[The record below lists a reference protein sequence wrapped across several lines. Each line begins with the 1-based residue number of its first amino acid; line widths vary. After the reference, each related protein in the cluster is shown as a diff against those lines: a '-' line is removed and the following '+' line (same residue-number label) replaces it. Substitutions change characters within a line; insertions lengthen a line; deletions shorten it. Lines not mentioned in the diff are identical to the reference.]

1 VIEQAGCHSVIM
13 LTAMD
18 IIVLLLIVGGAILG
32 VIRGFVTEVLS
43 LFAWAAAI
51 FALKL
56 LHGPV
61 SALLLNVVHSSSG
74 AAVLAFV
81 LVFAVVFFGGKL
93 VAGSLGRRTRQSVL
107 GPFDRALGLGFGGL
121 KGLLAATVLFLGVNL
136 VYDTIYGRN
145 SERPSFIRT
154 SRTYPLLNASGRAVV
169 DWVHHRRNRAADA
182 DNATAN
188 SAQANDRGAR

>member
-1 VIEQAGCHSVIM
+1 M

-18 IIVLLLIVGGAILG
+18 IVVLLLIGGGAILG

-43 LFAWAAAI
+43 LFAWGAAI

-61 SALLLNVVHSSSG
+61 SSLMVHVVHNPSG

-81 LVFAVVFFGGKL
+81 LVFGIVFFGGKM
-93 VAGSLGRRTRQSVL
+93 VAASLGRRTRTSVL

-121 KGLLAATVLFLGVNL
+121 KGLLIATVLFLGVNL
-136 VYDTIYGRN
+136 VYDTIYGGM
-145 SERPSFIRT
+145 SERPGFIRT

-169 DWVHHRRNRAADA
+169 DWVQHRRSRAADPGNA
-182 DNATAN
+182 ATADEHTN
-188 SAQANDRGAR
+188 SGAAQ